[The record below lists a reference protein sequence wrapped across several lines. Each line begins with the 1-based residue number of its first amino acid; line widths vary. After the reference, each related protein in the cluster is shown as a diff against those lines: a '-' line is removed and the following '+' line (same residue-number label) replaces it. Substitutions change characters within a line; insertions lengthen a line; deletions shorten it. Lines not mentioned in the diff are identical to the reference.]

1 MITIEKFK
9 RFAASTADAD
19 LHAVVLEAARANST
33 VQTPRRLAHFLG
45 QCYVETCGFTDLV
58 EDLRYRTPERL
69 DGIFSQVVG
78 KDDALALIR
87 RGPEAIANRVYGN
100 RLGNGNEASGDG
112 WRYRGSGYCHLTGK
126 YNYLALGKK
135 IGVDLVGNPDM
146 ARDPVKAAQI
156 AFKFWDATGCSAL
169 ADAGD
174 VGMITERWNGEART
188 ALKERRIAVGHAIL
202 LWGG

>member
-1 MITIEKFK
+1 MITIDLFR
-9 RFAASTADAD
+9 RFASTLADVN
-19 LHAVVLEAARANST
+19 LHAVALEAARANST

-45 QCYVETCGFTDLV
+45 QGYVETCGFTALV
-58 EDLRYRTPERL
+58 EDMRYRTPERL
-69 DGIFSQVVG
+69 DGIFSAVKG
-78 KDDALALIR
+78 LDDAKGLIK
-87 RGPEAIANRVYGN
+87 RGPEAIANRVYAD

-112 WRYRGSGYCHLTGK
+112 WRYRGSGYCHLTGRF
-126 YNYLALGKK
+126 NYMSFGKK
-135 IGVDLVGNPDM
+135 CGMDLASNPEW

-156 AFKFWDATGCSAL
+156 AFKFWDATGCSAF

-174 VGMITERWNGEART
+174 VGMITERWNGPART

>member
-1 MITIEKFK
+1 MITIDLFR
-9 RFAASTADAD
+9 RFASTLADVN
-19 LHAVVLEAARANST
+19 LHAVALEAARANST

-45 QCYVETCGFTDLV
+45 QGYVETCGFTALV
-58 EDLRYRTPERL
+58 EDMRYRTPERL
-69 DGIFSQVVG
+69 DGIFSAVKG
-78 KDDALALIR
+78 LDDAKSLIK
-87 RGPEAIANRVYGN
+87 RGPEAIANRVYAD

-112 WRYRGSGYCHLTGK
+112 WRYRGSGYCHLTGRF
-126 YNYLALGKK
+126 NYMSFGKK
-135 IGVDLVGNPDM
+135 CGMDLASNPEW

-156 AFKFWDATGCSAL
+156 AFKFWDATGCSAF

-174 VGMITERWNGEART
+174 VGMITERWNGPART

>member
-1 MITIEKFK
+1 MITIDKFK
-9 RFAASTADAD
+9 RFAPSADAG
-19 LHAVVLEAARANST
+19 LHAVALEAARANST

-45 QCYVETCGFTDLV
+45 QMYVETCGFTCLV
-58 EDLRYRTPERL
+58 EDMRYRTPERL
-69 DGIFSQVVG
+69 DGIFSQVRG
-78 KDDALALIR
+78 TADAADLIR
-87 RGPEAIANRVYGN
+87 RGPEAIANRVYGG
-100 RLGNGNEASGDG
+100 RLGNGPEASGDG

-126 YNYLALGKK
+126 FNYLKFGQVA
-135 IGVDLVGNPDM
+135 GVDLVANPEL

-156 AFKFWDATGCSAL
+156 AFKFWDAAGCSAL

-174 VGMITERWNGEART
+174 VGMITERINGPART